1 MEETTLAKEDR
12 KVPTETALAPA
23 ESVPTPCPAIT
34 PLEFDS
40 RLDGIEI
47 TRLPWGYAVTRTPR
61 TP

>member
-12 KVPTETALAPA
+12 NVPTEAALAPPK
-23 ESVPTPCPAIT
+23 SVPTPCPAI
-34 PLEFDS
+34 PLPEFDS
-40 RLDGIEI
+40 TQDGIEI